1 MSDEGH
7 SVESRIVQAVRDLVR
22 NESERRRRK
31 AGLEGTL
38 ARLEDRYNAR
48 HAELVETRER
58 FHALGDANREIEA
71 YILRL
76 ADLVEHAATDA
87 AQASAALT
95 LQLRTEMLPVMDR
108 FEDVGQD
115 ELDAEDSEE
124 AAEIDVPQV
133 PRAAHRTRH

>member
-1 MSDEGH
+1 MSEDAS
-7 SVESRIVQAVRDLVR
+7 SVENRIAQALRDIER
-22 NESERRRRK
+22 KEGERRRRK

-48 HAELVETRER
+48 HTELVEMRDR
-58 FHALGDANREIEA
+58 FHALGDANHEIEA

-108 FEDVGQD
+108 FEDVSPE
-115 ELDAEDSEE
+115 ELDAEDWEE
-124 AAEIDVPQV
+124 AAELDVPQL
-133 PRAAHRTRH
+133 PRAARRARG

>member
-1 MSDEGH
+1 MPEDIP
-7 SVESRIVQAVRDLVR
+7 SVETRIVQALRDIER
-22 NESERRRRK
+22 KDGDRRRRK
-31 AGLEGTL
+31 TGLENAL

-48 HAELVETRER
+48 HAELVDIRGR

-71 YILRL
+71 HILRL

-95 LQLRTEMLPVMDR
+95 LQLRTEMLPVVDR

-115 ELDAEDSEE
+115 ELDAEDLEDG
-124 AAEIDVPQV
+124 AAIEGRPT
-133 PRAAHRTRH
+133 ARTRH